1 MRRREFIAGLA
12 CAAWPGVASAQPL
25 SLPVVGFLHPESL
38 EKRREHVAAF
48 HGGLAQFGY
57 FEGRNIAIEYRWADG
72 RNDRLPALAADLV
85 RRQVAVIAGP
95 ANATSALAV
104 KAATRTIPI
113 VFLTGADPVHIGLVT
128 SLNRP
133 GGNLTGVSLLN
144 VGIAAKRLELL
155 HELAPAEKLIGFLAN
170 PTNTAFATTE
180 ARELEEAA
188 HILGV
193 RTLTLN
199 ASSDDEIEAAF
210 ETLVRQQL
218 SALVVGGDPFFVSQR
233 DQIAELAI
241 RHRMPMISQYRENTL
256 AGGLMSYG
264 SNLLDAYRLV
274 GTYTGRI
281 LNGEKPADLPV
292 QQSTKIELVINLKTA
307 KALGISFPQTLL
319 ARADEVIE

>member
-1 MRRREFIAGLA
+1 
-12 CAAWPGVASAQPL
+12 
-25 SLPVVGFLHPESL
+25 VVGFLHPESL

-155 HELAPAEKLIGFLAN
+155 HELAP
-170 PTNTAFATTE
+170 FATTE

-307 KALGISFPQTLL
+307 KVLGISFPQTLL